1 LEQSKTPSFDKRQ
14 ARIFASA
21 CKEGISKENQR
32 KFGGRIDDGAVTELS
47 KCSSTI
53 VSSSPKSVKM
63 KKSMPLFYFSITL
76 AICSSALYHFTA
88 KSTPANVNFTV
99 SLLVTYAVAFAV
111 VLLTFFFFPIKN
123 GLAFELK
130 QLNWASIGLAIAI
143 VGIEF
148 GFLLVYRSGWNLGIA
163 AVLTNVVASLILL
176 PVAIFFFKDKISWV
190 NIVGI
195 FVCLAGL
202 IMLNWKS

>member
-1 LEQSKTPSFDKRQ
+1 
-14 ARIFASA
+14 
-21 CKEGISKENQR
+21 
-32 KFGGRIDDGAVTELS
+32 
-47 KCSSTI
+47 
-53 VSSSPKSVKM
+53 M
-63 KKSMPLFYFSITL
+63 KKSMSLFYFSITL
-76 AICSSALYHFTA
+76 TICSSALYHFVA
-88 KSTPANVNFTV
+88 KSTPSNVNFTV
-99 SLLVTYAVAFAV
+99 SLLVTYAIAFTV
-111 VLLTFFFFPIKN
+111 TLFTFFFFPIKN
-123 GLAFELK
+123 GFLVELK

-195 FVCLAGL
+195 FICLVGL
-202 IMLNWKS
+202 MMLNWKR